1 MCVFFFIMD
10 NLNFFNFDT
19 SLIQK
24 FHHTLKVRV
33 ESKHG
38 LHKTVHYVS
47 MISDVEN
54 EIVGCV

>member
-1 MCVFFFIMD
+1 MD